1 MWQLLDMVYGCGPA
15 MTQTNNFVFIDVIAK
30 IMLYDVKMVVFFNNI
45 VKQLSLACL

>member
-30 IMLYDVKMVVFFNNI
+30 IMLYDVCQNGSI
-45 VKQLSLACL
+45 L

>member
-15 MTQTNNFVFIDVIAK
+15 MTQTNFVFIYVIAK
-30 IMLYDVKMVVFFNNI
+30 IMLYDVKMVVFANNI